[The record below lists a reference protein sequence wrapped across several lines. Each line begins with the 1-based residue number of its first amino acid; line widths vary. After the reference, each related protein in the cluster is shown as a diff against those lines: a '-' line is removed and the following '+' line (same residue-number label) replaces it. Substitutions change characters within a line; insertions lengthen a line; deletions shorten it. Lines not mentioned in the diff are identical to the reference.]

1 MPFVGDDALVVEQVG
16 ESDWELRRTLRYEG
30 RDECFVVPEGSRTDF
45 ASVPRPLVWLI
56 PRYGRYTRA
65 AVLHD
70 FLWRTGATSKADA
83 DGIFRRALRELGTSV
98 ARRWLMWA
106 AVRTASTFGDLGAA
120 GRHPATLLKLLAVV
134 IPGVV
139 FVAVPFTVV
148 SAWLVLFYVVDSVV
162 FVLAWAV
169 NHLKHVDDRRQPN
182 APDLA
187 WKLS

>member
-1 MPFVGDDALVVEQVG
+1 MPFVGDGALVVEQVG

-30 RDECFVVPEGSRTDF
+30 RHECFVVPEGSRTDF

-70 FLWRTGATSKADA
+70 HLWRTGATSKADA

-106 AVRTASTFGDLGAA
+106 AVRTASTFSNLGAEL
-120 GRHPATLLKLLAVV
+120 RHPVMVLKLVAVV
-134 IPGVV
+134 VPGLV
-139 FVAVPFTVV
+139 FVAVPFTIV
-148 SAWLVLFYVVDSVV
+148 SAWLLLFYIVDAAV
-162 FVLAWAV
+162 FVLASAI
-169 NHLKHVDDRRQPN
+169 NRLKHVEDRRPPN
-182 APDLA
+182 APDFA